1 MYNKNSFFSR
11 KLLLFNSVLT
21 FLIVLQHSAPLGRFG
36 IEVNKDYPFIY
47 CAIIFFF
54 FFVPLFFFMSSL
66 LFYRVCDYKD
76 LKRKLHSRIYSLLI
90 PYLLWNTIFVLIYF
104 VITRISFIEEY
115 MKMGKIL
122 NDPYSFII
130 AIIDSRFTPLWF
142 VRDLMCFCMF
152 SPLILFIVKRLWLAI
167 VVLALSI
174 FVTCYWEFSHQN
186 VITWIPIYLLGAI
199 VGRYLTYK
207 ESEYDGSTLRELIK
221 SVKLRRFI
229 SVILFIFWIFLY
241 ILSVDDNAYLYQY
254 RLFSPLILW
263 VLIDFVLYRYIK
275 TQFKKTKWM
284 GYTFFIY
291 CTHFFVL
298 NVFQKLTTI
307 FIEPTNLALNMIFI
321 ISPFLTIIL
330 LTYLASLLSRYSFYK
345 YLSGKR

>member
-1 MYNKNSFFSR
+1 
-11 KLLLFNSVLT
+11 
-21 FLIVLQHSAPLGRFG
+21 
-36 IEVNKDYPFIY
+36 
-47 CAIIFFF
+47 
-54 FFVPLFFFMSSL
+54 
-66 LFYRVCDYKD
+66 
-76 LKRKLHSRIYSLLI
+76 
-90 PYLLWNTIFVLIYF
+90 
-104 VITRISFIEEY
+104 
-115 MKMGKIL
+115 MGKIL